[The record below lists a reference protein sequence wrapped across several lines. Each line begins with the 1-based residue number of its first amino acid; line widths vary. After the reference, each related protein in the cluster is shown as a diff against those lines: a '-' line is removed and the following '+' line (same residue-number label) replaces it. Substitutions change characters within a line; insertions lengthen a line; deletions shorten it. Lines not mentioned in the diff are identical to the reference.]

1 VRRPAAPLRAAAA
14 ALVALALAPA
24 PAAAWGF
31 AGHRLVNRRAVAL
44 LPEALRPLF
53 EGNADYVSEHA
64 VDPDLQRD
72 SPDDP
77 NHFLDMDAFGSPP
90 FAAISHDEPAHLA
103 RHGAEARAHG
113 RLPWRV
119 AEIYRDLVG
128 AFRADDPARSLQL
141 AAELGHLVADGHVPL
156 HATLNHDGQRTGQNG
171 LHNRWESE
179 AIERFQRQLEAALHP
194 PPAARVD
201 DPVEHMFRVLADSY
215 RHSLGV
221 LASDLAARG
230 ERDLADT
237 PEDDRYDDGYYSRF
251 FELEQ
256 ARLRERLELS
266 ASATASFWTSA
277 WEDAGRPAVA
287 SAFRFSYVRRGSRAV
302 LVSLDGAAAGVID
315 DAVSRGVMPALAA
328 LRSRGATASGS
339 LTSLPAKTAAGHAAL
354 FTGAWSDRN
363 GIGGNL
369 MPVPGAS
376 VMEMESGYSSTP
388 LRAEPIWVTAARQ
401 DLDVSVVAAP
411 QVNPFSTYG
420 EDRRFRGYLGRHL
433 TLIDAYQTLE
443 AADQVYR
450 GAELRP
456 RPAGEWLGPLPAHDG
471 QAREVELTVAGTRVD
486 GLLFDDPAD
495 PTRGLDTLYLTLD
508 RDTRG
513 GVTLKPLP
521 PGDGSASAGLVV
533 KAAGGDAAVYFRL
546 FMLAPDGSDLLL
558 YRTAPY
564 VIRSNKPRLEVA
576 ALEPTSGFVGNAAI
590 GPYDRGE
597 LGPRLWDGG
606 DGAAEA
612 RYVETVALATRQAAR
627 LTEFAAA
634 RTGWHLLLAY
644 LPFPDEALH
653 LWLGRLDPRM
663 RGYDAAL
670 AKRLQPSLDAV
681 LRLADGF
688 VGRLVERLPRDT
700 VVAVATD
707 HGMAAVDRILKPN
720 VALAR
725 AGLLALDAGGRIDLA
740 RTRAVYFRG
749 NSGYIL
755 LNTVGRPGG
764 IVRPEEEDVIRRQV
778 SAVLRGVR
786 DPASDGPP
794 VLDVLDGREAAS
806 EPGRGGPG
814 GGDLYLSLAP
824 GVSLSAEAKG
834 ALVEAV
840 APRGEHV
847 LDPDRPELLGAFAL
861 AGDGVAAGVRLG
873 RIRQIDVAPTL
884 CALLGIGPPAHAT
897 GSVLAAALARPL
909 PGRR

>member
-1 VRRPAAPLRAAAA
+1 VLRRRAAPLRAAAA
-14 ALVALALAPA
+14 LVLLALAPV
-24 PAAAWGF
+24 PASAWGF
-31 AGHRLVNRRAVAL
+31 IAHRLVNRRAISL
-44 LPEALRPLF
+44 LPDPLRPLF

-64 VDPDLQRD
+64 VDPDLQRE
-72 SPDDP
+72 SVDDP
-77 NHFLDMDAFGSPP
+77 NHFVDMDAFGAPP
-90 FAAISHDEPAHLA
+90 FGDIPHDEAAHLA
-103 RHGAEARAHG
+103 RHGAEARARG
-113 RLPWRV
+113 RLPWRT
-119 AEIYRDLVG
+119 AEVYRDLVA
-128 AFRADDPARSLQL
+128 AFRADDPARALQL

-156 HATLNHDGQRTGQNG
+156 HATLNHDGQLTGQQG
-171 LHNRWESE
+171 LHSRWESE
-179 AIERFQRQLEAALHP
+179 AVERFQRQLEASLHF
-194 PPAARVD
+194 PAPARVD
-201 DPVEHMFRVLADSY
+201 DPVESMFRALTDSY

-221 LASDLAARG
+221 LASDKAARG

-251 FELEQ
+251 FELEE

-266 ASATASFWTSA
+266 VTATASFWTSA

-287 SAFRFSYVRRGSRAV
+287 STFRFSYVRGRTRAV

-315 DAVSRGVMPALAA
+315 DAVSRGVMPALAR
-328 LRSRGATASGS
+328 LRAGGAAASGS

-354 FTGAWSDRN
+354 YTGAWSDRN

-376 VMEMESGYSSTP
+376 VMEMQSGYSSTP

-433 TLIDAYQTLE
+433 TLIDAYQSLE
-443 AADQVYR
+443 APDHVYR
-450 GAELRP
+450 AAELP
-456 RPAGEWLGPLPAHDG
+456 ARPAGGWLGPLPAHEG
-471 QAREVELTVAGTRVD
+471 EAREVELTVAGARVD

-495 PTRGLDTLYLTLD
+495 PAGGLDTLYLTLD
-508 RDTRG
+508 KDTRG
-513 GVTLKPLP
+513 GITLKPLP
-521 PGDGSASAGLVV
+521 PGDGSAFAGLVV

-546 FMLAPDGSDLLL
+546 YALASDGSDLLL

-564 VIRSNKPRLEVA
+564 VIRSNKPRLESA
-576 ALEPTSGFVGNAAI
+576 ALEGTSGFVGNAAI

-597 LGPRLWDGG
+597 LGARLWDGG
-606 DGAAEA
+606 DGTAEA
-612 RYVETVALATRQAAR
+612 RYVETVALATRQATR
-627 LTEFAAA
+627 LAEFAAT
-634 RTGWHLLLAY
+634 RTAWHLLLAY

-663 RGYDAAL
+663 RGHDPAVAR
-670 AKRLQPSLDAV
+670 RLRPSLDAV

-688 VGRLVERLPRDT
+688 VGRLVERAPRDA

-707 HGMAAVDRILKPN
+707 HGMAAVDHLLRPN

-725 AGLLALDAGGRIDLA
+725 AGWLGLDTEGKVDLA

-749 NSGYIL
+749 NSGYLL
-755 LNTVGRPGG
+755 LNTAGRPAG
-764 IVRPEEEDVIRRQV
+764 IVRPEEEEAVRREV
-778 SAVLRGVR
+778 ASTLRAIR
-786 DPASDGPP
+786 DPALGGPL
-794 VLDVLDGREAAS
+794 VLDVLDGREGA
-806 EPGRGGPG
+806 EPGRGGPSA
-814 GGDLYLSLAP
+814 GDLYLSLAP
-824 GVSLSAEAKG
+824 GVSLSAEATG
-834 ALVEAV
+834 ALVEPIT
-840 APRGEHV
+840 PRGEHM
-847 LDPDRPELLGAFAL
+847 LDPERAELQGAFAL

-884 CALLGIGPPAHAT
+884 CALLGIDPPAQAS